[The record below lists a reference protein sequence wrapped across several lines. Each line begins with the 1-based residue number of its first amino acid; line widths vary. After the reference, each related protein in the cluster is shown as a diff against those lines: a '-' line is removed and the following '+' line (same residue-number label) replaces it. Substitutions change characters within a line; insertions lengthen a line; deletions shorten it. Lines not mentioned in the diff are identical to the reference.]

1 MNVTINSKSLGITG
15 VVLLVIGCFLPF
27 ASVPFFG
34 SVSYV
39 RGGTGDGLI
48 VIGLAVLGIV
58 FIVRERYKALW
69 LPAIAS
75 AGLVTF
81 TIASSVIGTGTDT
94 NYLSLEIGPLVIYA
108 GAALLGWAA
117 KSAPASD
124 SPGPS
129 RIKLFSQGSR
139 ISSLLVVLG
148 VALIASTPFI
158 AVALNVASGE
168 SFGYL
173 FIFWFYAGG
182 LDSFA
187 VLLAPLIGLFIFVR
201 GYPFW
206 SWIGP
211 LYAVSA
217 SLSAGASFFDTFPEL
232 SILPALV
239 GALIYGIGAIVAR
252 RRAGKNRVTEALRDD
267 ESSGETL

>member
-1 MNVTINSKSLGITG
+1 MKISLNPKTVG
-15 VVLLVIGCFLPF
+15 VVGAVLLLVGSFMPF
-27 ASVPFFG
+27 AGVPLFG
-34 SVSYV
+34 SVSYIQ
-39 RGGTGDGLI
+39 GGTGDGVI
-48 VIGLAVLGIV
+48 VVGLAILSFFFVIK
-58 FIVRERYKALW
+58 ERYKALW
-69 LPAIAS
+69 WPSIAAAS
-75 AGLVTF
+75 LVTF
-81 TIASSVIGTGTDT
+81 SIVSVFTGAGDS
-94 NYLSLEIGPLVIYA
+94 NFISLQLGPLVIYL

-124 SPGPS
+124 RPGPS

-148 VALIASTPFI
+148 AALIASTPI
-158 AVALNVASGE
+158 IVTALNLSPSGE
-168 SFGYL
+168 SFGFL
-173 FIFWFYAGG
+173 LILWFYVGG

-217 SLSAGASFFDTFPEL
+217 SLSAGSLFFDAFPGL

-239 GALIYGIGAIVAR
+239 GAVIYGIGAIVAR